1 VAHALHFASAAGYL
15 LAAIAAVA
23 GLGLR
28 VRAAQRAALAIL
40 ALGALLHA
48 AAFWS
53 LHAQSPTPSLTE
65 LPLAASLMAWLTVLS
80 YLALQL
86 RVRGLAL
93 AALVAPAA
101 FLGAF
106 AGAVWLPIRVGASD
120 RVHPLIAHL
129 HVLLASAGFA
139 LLAVAG
145 AAGALYLV
153 HHRSIKAKRLGA
165 AQSALPS
172 LESLDRANGA
182 ALALGFTL
190 LTLGVL
196 TGVLWVL
203 ESEGRLWPGGVHANA
218 TLAVWL
224 LYGVVAVLRFGMHEG
239 ARRAALQSAIGF
251 GLLLVTVLGLRVWP

>member
-1 VAHALHFASAAGYL
+1 VAHALHIATAAAYL
-15 LAAIAAVA
+15 CAAIAAVA

-28 VRAAQRAALAIL
+28 SLAAQRAAVAVI

-48 AAFWS
+48 AAFWA
-53 LHAQSPTPSLTE
+53 LHAEAPTPSLTE
-65 LPLAASLMAWLTVLS
+65 LPLAASLMAWLTVVS
-80 YLALQL
+80 YLALL
-86 RVRGLAL
+86 VRLRGLAL

-106 AGAVWLPIRVGASD
+106 AGTLWLPIRVGGEQL
-120 RVHPLIAHL
+120 HPLIAHL
-129 HVLLASAGFA
+129 HVVLASAGFA
-139 LLAVAG
+139 LLGVAG

-153 HHRSIKAKRLGA
+153 HHRSIKAKRHGA
-165 AQSALPS
+165 AQSSLPS

-218 TLAVWL
+218 TLAAWG
-224 LYGVVAVLRFGMHEG
+224 LYAAVAVLRFGLHES
-239 ARRAALQSAIGF
+239 ARRAALQSALGF
-251 GLLLVTVLGLRVWP
+251 ALLLLTVVGVRVLP